1 MLEAT
6 YIVII
11 IIVAIIFK
19 IYSVRLSKKLLP
31 LIEEAEEK
39 ISSYLEF
46 QNGYFNLNKL
56 TVWRINYDLVLRK
69 TFIFKLK
76 SLFFKSSVKQK
87 LYRIWKINSN
97 AETIRINYN
106 RRFIDNELKDYY
118 SFFDYHV

>member
-87 LYRIWKINSN
+87 LYRI
-97 AETIRINYN
+97 
-106 RRFIDNELKDYY
+106 
-118 SFFDYHV
+118 